1 MDHLELLENKIHD
14 ARIEKGITPTYL
26 VSKGFVLPTVYRI
39 EKHGNYLIDTLFKLL
54 DELGIRIRVGEQTAR
69 NEAELGEILRNI
81 REDQQLTHLDIIFKS
96 KLTAMRI
103 VSVEKGRNYEKKT
116 LNSYLDALGI
126 GTIEVE
132 Q

>member
-14 ARIEKGITPTYL
+14 TRIEKGITPTYL

-54 DELGIRIRVGEQTAR
+54 GELGLRIRVGDKTVN
-69 NEAELGEILRNI
+69 NEVELGEILRDI
-81 REDQQLTHLDIIFKS
+81 REEKKLTHLDIIFKS

-132 Q
+132 

>member
-14 ARIEKGITPTYL
+14 TRIEKGITPTYL

-39 EKHGNYLIDTLFKLL
+39 EKHGNYLIDTLFNLL
-54 DELGIRIRVGEQTAR
+54 DELGLRIRVGDKTVN
-69 NEAELGEILRNI
+69 NEVELGEILRDI
-81 REDQQLTHLDIIFKS
+81 REEQKLTHLDIIFKS

-132 Q
+132 